1 MGDPLR
7 ARALRL
13 LARREH
19 TRSELS
25 GKLLAAHVDS
35 PESVELLLDK
45 LTAEGLLSDQRYCE
59 TRANRRG
66 RKFGDAR
73 LADELRAQGVAGD
86 LVDAVLAAGED
97 ELSRAR
103 RVWQRKFAGRA
114 AVPADL
120 TENAR
125 QFRFLAA
132 RGFSGETIRRVLR
145 GNLED
150 D

>member
-7 ARALRL
+7 ERALRL
-13 LARREH
+13 LVRREH

-25 GKLLAAHVDS
+25 RKLLAGGT
-35 PESVELLLDK
+35 ESTESLEPLLDK
-45 LTAEGLLSDQRYCE
+45 LTAEGLLSDRRYCE
-59 TRANRRG
+59 TRVNLRG

-73 LADELRAQGVAGD
+73 LAEELRAQGVADD
-86 LVDAVLAAGED
+86 LVEPALAAGED

-103 RVWQRKFAGRA
+103 RVWQRKFAGRSA
-114 AVPADL
+114 APADL
-120 TENAR
+120 KENAR

-132 RGFSGETIRRVLR
+132 RGFSGETIQRVLR